1 MSGKLGLFGA
11 LHELAEVEIEIE
23 PVLAELRPNQL
34 LFFWGARIAG
44 GESDLGGDS
53 RVTLVLVRSLIS
65 LAHTVYIL
73 SLPAS

>member
-34 LFFWGARIAG
+34 LFFGAPELLAAIAA
-44 GESDLGGDS
+44 S
-53 RVTLVLVRSLIS
+53 R
-65 LAHTVYIL
+65 
-73 SLPAS
+73 